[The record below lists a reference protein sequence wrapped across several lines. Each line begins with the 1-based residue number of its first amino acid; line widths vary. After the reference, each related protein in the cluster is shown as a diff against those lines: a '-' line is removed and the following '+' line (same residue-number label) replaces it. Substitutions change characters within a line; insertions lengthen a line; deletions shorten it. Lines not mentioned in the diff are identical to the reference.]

1 MYFLINIV
9 GVLNLNLSKMD
20 FSTFLEKLSGLPI
33 KIIAPSVD
41 FSSYTPIDL
50 TDNNKEL
57 EEFDIECS
65 ASWSKY
71 IQNYLKSRHKLIAF
85 GGYLERRSL
94 YKRSKHFNKAGSFNK
109 RNIHLGVDLWCGE
122 DTPVLAVFDG
132 VIHSFSEN
140 TNFGDYGPT
149 LVLKHCIKD
158 IVFYSLYGHLSRS
171 SIKSLIKNSQISKGQ
186 VIGFLGSSDV
196 NGDYAP
202 HLHFQIIKDIQHYLG
217 DYPGV
222 FSEIDLPFFIE
233 NCPDPNL
240 ILKI

>member
-1 MYFLINIV
+1 
-9 GVLNLNLSKMD
+9 MD
-20 FSTFLEKLSGLPI
+20 FRIFLEKLSRLPI

-57 EEFDIECS
+57 DEFDIECS

-71 IQNYLKSRHKLIAF
+71 LQNFLKSRHKSIAF

-94 YKRSKHFNKAGSFNK
+94 YKRSKYFNKAGSLIG
-109 RNIHLGVDLWCGE
+109 RNIHLGIDLWCE
-122 DTPVLAVFDG
+122 TDTPVLAVFDG
-132 VIHSFSEN
+132 LIHSFSDN

-149 LVLKHCIKD
+149 IVLKHCIKD
-158 IVFYSLYGHLSRS
+158 VVFYSLYGHLSRS
-171 SIKSLIKNSQISKGQ
+171 SIKSLIKNTQITQGQ
-186 VIGFLGSSDV
+186 VIGNLGCSDI

-202 HLHFQIIKDIQHYLG
+202 HLHFQIIKDIQGYLG

-222 FSEIDLPFFIE
+222 SSEIDLPFYIE

-240 ILKI
+240 ILKL

>member
-1 MYFLINIV
+1 
-9 GVLNLNLSKMD
+9 MD
-20 FSTFLEKLSGLPI
+20 FRIFLDKLSRLPI

-57 EEFDIECS
+57 DEFDIECS

-71 IQNYLKSRHKLIAF
+71 LQNFLKSRHKSIAF

-94 YKRSKHFNKAGSFNK
+94 YKRSKHFNKAGSLIG
-109 RNIHLGVDLWCGE
+109 RNIHLGIDLWCE
-122 DTPVLAVFDG
+122 TDTPVLAVFDG
-132 VIHSFSEN
+132 LIHSFSDN

-149 LVLKHCIKD
+149 IVLKHCIKD
-158 IVFYSLYGHLSRS
+158 VVFYSLYGHLSRL
-171 SIKSLIKNSQISKGQ
+171 SIKGLIKNAQITQGQ
-186 VIGFLGSSDV
+186 VIGKLGSRDI

-202 HLHFQIIKDIQHYLG
+202 HLHFQIIKDIQDYLG

-222 FSEIDLPFFIE
+222 SSEIDLPFYIE

-240 ILKI
+240 ILKL

>member
-1 MYFLINIV
+1 
-9 GVLNLNLSKMD
+9 MD
-20 FSTFLEKLSGLPI
+20 FRIFLEKLSRLPI

-57 EEFDIECS
+57 DEFDIECS

-71 IQNYLKSRHKLIAF
+71 LQNFLKSRHKSIAF

-94 YKRSKHFNKAGSFNK
+94 YKRSKHFNKTDSLIG
-109 RNIHLGVDLWCGE
+109 RNIHLGIDLWCE
-122 DTPVLAVFDG
+122 IDTPVLAVFDG
-132 VIHSFSEN
+132 LIHSFSDN

-149 LVLKHCIKD
+149 IVLKHCIKD
-158 IVFYSLYGHLSRS
+158 VVFYSLYGHLSRL
-171 SIKSLIKNSQISKGQ
+171 SIKSLIKNTQITKGQ
-186 VIGFLGSSDV
+186 VIGNVGSSDI

-202 HLHFQIIKDIQHYLG
+202 HLHFQIIKDIQDYLG

-222 FSEIDLPFFIE
+222 SSEIDLPFYIE

-240 ILKI
+240 ILKL

>member
-1 MYFLINIV
+1 
-9 GVLNLNLSKMD
+9 MD
-20 FSTFLEKLSGLPI
+20 FRIFLDKLSRLPI

-57 EEFDIECS
+57 DEFDIECS

-71 IQNYLKSRHKLIAF
+71 LQNFLKSRHKSIAF

-94 YKRSKHFNKAGSFNK
+94 YKRSKHFNKAGSLIG
-109 RNIHLGVDLWCGE
+109 RNIHLGIDLWCE
-122 DTPVLAVFDG
+122 TDTPVLAVFDG
-132 VIHSFSEN
+132 LIHSFSDN

-149 LVLKHCIKD
+149 IVLKHCIKD
-158 IVFYSLYGHLSRS
+158 VVFYSLYGHLSRL
-171 SIKSLIKNSQISKGQ
+171 SIKGLIKNTQITQGQ
-186 VIGFLGSSDV
+186 VIGKLGSRDI

-202 HLHFQIIKDIQHYLG
+202 HLHFQIIKDIQDYLG

-222 FSEIDLPFFIE
+222 SSEIDLPFYIE

-240 ILKI
+240 ILKL